1 MWNTSNFAHWVFR
14 QPEWIRASGGAAL
27 LSLCARPGV
36 LLLRVSGTAYA
47 ILFSQGLEAD
57 AAGYVAS
64 INAQVPGLVRASA
77 ANGRLTLET
86 VATGAGATLS
96 VSNAAFVA
104 RVVSP

>member
-1 MWNTSNFAHWVFR
+1 M
-14 QPEWIRASGGAAL
+14 

-77 ANGRLTLET
+77 VNGRLTLET